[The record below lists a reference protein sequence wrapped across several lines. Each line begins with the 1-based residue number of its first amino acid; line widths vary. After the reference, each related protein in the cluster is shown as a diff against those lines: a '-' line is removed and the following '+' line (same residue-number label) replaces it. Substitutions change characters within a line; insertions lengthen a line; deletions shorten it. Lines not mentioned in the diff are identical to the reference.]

1 MFVFIGLVL
10 QFLFLVFFFHF
21 CHTFASKTKLLKDP
35 LRLPEIQESLLAPE
49 QKQSTKKESSL
60 LQLHDGYL
68 TTKYLALAHHQ

>member
-1 MFVFIGLVL
+1 MFVVFGLVL
-10 QFLFLVFFFHF
+10 QLLFLFFFHF

-68 TTKYLALAHHQ
+68 TF